1 MYLCAGNVA
10 KEGDNDGLDLDD
22 DARLPAVPAGDDLD
36 VVASL
41 KVLLELVVAEFVRI
55 LQQKVSSR

>member
-55 LQQKVSSR
+55 L